1 MKLSA
6 TKRPFNVCPKL
17 RGTKLENVWQRLNMA
32 RDDWFRNEDWNP
44 AIEDAFFAKLRR
56 ARDKSQ
62 YLRIQACTLAR
73 KEPLVALRLLDEYF
87 TQANQFDRAQAFV
100 DSASAYLTLGEA
112 DKAIASYESALAHE
126 EQRPSV
132 KTNAYLDL
140 PFLIATQGLVA
151 RYEQALALL
160 DSHKSRLTFPV
171 DVFRWHAA
179 YALVASQVGLPV
191 VASEHAKLAL
201 DAASRDQ
208 SGFRY
213 HPAVGLVADRY
224 DQVRHQLS
232 ALSVD

>member
-6 TKRPFNVCPKL
+6 TKRSFNVCPKL
-17 RGTKLENVWQRLNMA
+17 RGTKFESVWQRLKMA

-56 ARDKSQ
+56 ARDKSR
-62 YLRIQACTLAR
+62 YLRIQACSLTR
-73 KEPLVALRLLDEYF
+73 KEPLAALRLLDEYF

-179 YALVASQVGLPV
+179 YALVASQVGLPG

-213 HPAVGLVADRY
+213 HPAVELVAGRY

-232 ALSVD
+232 ALLVD